1 MLFNVNIKPIAQNGE
16 ADKIVT
22 DAGKND
28 LVSDKSSMQKYVMTL
43 LAWLLVF
50 GIIISTTL
58 FL

>member
-22 DAGKND
+22 DVGKND

-50 GIIISTTL
+50 EIIISTTL

>member
-1 MLFNVNIKPIAQNGE
+1 MAQNGE

-22 DAGKND
+22 DVGKNG
-28 LVSDKSSMQKYVMTL
+28 LVSDKSSMQKYVMIL